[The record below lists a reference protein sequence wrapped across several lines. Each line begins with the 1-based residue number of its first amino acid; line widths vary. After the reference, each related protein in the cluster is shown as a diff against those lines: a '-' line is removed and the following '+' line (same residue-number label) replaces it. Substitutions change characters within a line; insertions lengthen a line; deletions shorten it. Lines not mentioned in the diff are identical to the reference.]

1 VLYHGVAAGMWTYS
15 HASHRVTVLGR
26 ERLEIPRGSLIL
38 VTHRRETDVP
48 VVCPPLYRRA
58 RLWRHPTSFAAR
70 DDMFLPGFFAGFPPD
85 LSPRAR
91 RALYRVNVARF
102 LPRVEVHPIRSAQ
115 TARLGE
121 VLAARGDEPLP
132 EPDAVAFA
140 ARAAECGIEPPAT
153 SREALRGEYADLLWR
168 AVTPGDPAAAGLDG
182 FWSRRAGEA
191 AQDFRALVDIV
202 RGGMELL
209 LFPEGRP
216 SPDGEIGPV
225 QRGLGALVRRA
236 RPAALQPVGLAYDP
250 LVRGRTRVTV
260 ALMPLAPVP
269 EDDVEGAALGLLR
282 LAMPLTAGQI
292 VADLVERGSEQ
303 SAEDAAVEAVHAA
316 HAEGRFVEPDLLRAR
331 RRAARLADALAAAR
345 TRPAD
350 VAFLAREFRSARV

>member
-1 VLYHGVAAGMWTYS
+1 MWTYS

-121 VLAARGDEPLP
+121 VLAARGDEQLP
-132 EPDAVAFA
+132 ETRRRRVPDARGRVRD
-140 ARAAECGIEPPAT
+140 RAAGDLPRGAPRRVRRSPLARGHARRPGRRRPRRVLVAPGRARRRRTSARSWTSCAAAWSSSSSPRGVLRRTARSAPCSAALARSCAERGRRRSSPSGSPTTRSCAAGRASRSRSRRSPRCPRTMSRARHSGSCASRCRSPPAR
-153 SREALRGEYADLLWR
+153 S
-168 AVTPGDPAAAGLDG
+168 
-182 FWSRRAGEA
+182 
-191 AQDFRALVDIV
+191 
-202 RGGMELL
+202 
-209 LFPEGRP
+209 
-216 SPDGEIGPV
+216 SP
-225 QRGLGALVRRA
+225 
-236 RPAALQPVGLAYDP
+236 
-250 LVRGRTRVTV
+250 
-260 ALMPLAPVP
+260 
-269 EDDVEGAALGLLR
+269 
-282 LAMPLTAGQI
+282 
-292 VADLVERGSEQ
+292 DLVERGSEQ

-316 HAEGRFVEPDLLRAR
+316 RAEGRFVEPDLLRAR

-345 TRPAD
+345 TRPD
-350 VAFLAREFRSARV
+350 EVAFLAREFRSARA

>member
-1 VLYHGVAAGMWTYS
+1 MLYHGVAAGMWAYS
-15 HASHRVTVLGR
+15 RASHRVTVLGR
-26 ERLEIPRGSLIL
+26 ERLGMPPGTVIL

-58 RLWRHPTSFAAR
+58 PLWRRPTSFAAR

-91 RALYRVNVARF
+91 RALFRVDVGRF
-102 LPRVEVHPIRSAQ
+102 LPRVEVHPIRSAKV
-115 TARLGE
+115 ARLVE
-121 VLAARGDEPLP
+121 VLLARGDEPLP
-132 EPDAVAFA
+132 ESVAIAFRE
-140 ARAAECGIEPPAT
+140 RATACGIEPPAT
-153 SREALRGEYADLLWR
+153 SREVLRGEYADLLWR
-168 AVTPGDPAAAGLDG
+168 AVTPEDPAAAGLDG

-191 AQDFRALVDIV
+191 AQVFRTLVDIV

-236 RPAALQPVGLAYDP
+236 RPAALQPIGLAYDP
-250 LVRGRTRVTV
+250 LVRGRTRVAV
-260 ALMPLAPVP
+260 AFMPLSPVP
-269 EDDVEGAALGLLR
+269 AERIEEAALALLR
-282 LAMPLTAGQI
+282 LAMPLTAGQV
-292 VADLVERGSEQ
+292 VANLLERGSAE
-303 SAEDAAVEAVHAA
+303 SAEDAAVAAVRAA
-316 HAEGRFVEPDLLRAR
+316 RAEGRLVEPDLLHADRRAR
-331 RRAARLADALAAAR
+331 RLDDAVAVAR

-350 VAFLAREFRSARV
+350 VAFLAREYRSARD

>member
-1 VLYHGVAAGMWTYS
+1 MLYHAVAAGMWTYS

-26 ERLEIPRGSLIL
+26 ERLELPRGSLIL

-58 RLWRHPTSFAAR
+58 PLWRHPTSFAAR
-70 DDMFLPGFFAGFPPD
+70 DDMFLPGFFAGFPPG
-85 LSPRAR
+85 LSPRLR
-91 RALYRVNVARF
+91 RALYHVNAGPF
-102 LPRVEVHPIRSAQ
+102 LPRVEVQPIRSAKV
-115 TARLGE
+115 ARLAE
-121 VLAARGDEPLP
+121 VLAARDGEPLP
-132 EPDAVAFA
+132 ESEREAFA
-140 ARAAECGIEPPAT
+140 GRAAECGLRPPAS
-153 SREALRGEYADLLWR
+153 SRDALRGEYADLLWR
-168 AVTPGDPAAAGLDG
+168 AVTPEDAAAAGLDS
-182 FWSRRAGEA
+182 FWARRAGEA

-260 ALMPLAPVP
+260 AFMPVAPVP
-269 EDDVEGAALGLLR
+269 AERIEESALALLR
-282 LAMPLTAGQI
+282 LAVPLTVGQV
-292 VADLVERGSEQ
+292 VADLLERGSNE
-303 SAEDAAVEAVHAA
+303 SAEDAAVTAVHAA
-316 HAEGRFVEPDLLRAR
+316 RAEGRFVEPDLMRARSRAR
-331 RRAARLADALAAAR
+331 RLGEALAVAR
-345 TRPAD
+345 DLPKE
-350 VAFLAREFRSARV
+350 VAFLAREFRSARA